1 MKEVNTIMA
10 VRVKSGESF
19 DSLLRRF
26 KKEVVKSEV
35 LKELRKREYYLSPSK
50 KRRKKSL
57 EAQKR
62 SKNKTR

>member
-1 MKEVNTIMA
+1 MA
-10 VRVKSGESF
+10 VRLKSGESF

-35 LKELRKREYYLSPSK
+35 LKELRKREYYLSPSE